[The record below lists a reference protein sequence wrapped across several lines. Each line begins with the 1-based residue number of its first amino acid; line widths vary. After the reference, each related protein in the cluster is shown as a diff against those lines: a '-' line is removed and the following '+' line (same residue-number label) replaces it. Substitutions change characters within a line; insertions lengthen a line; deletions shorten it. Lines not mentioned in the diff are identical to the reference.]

1 VNCGVRGFS
10 WMPRAATSRPF
21 FQRRG
26 STFVTLVGALSRSLS
41 APVPPVPGTGDAP
54 LPPALPRSPG
64 ASVRAPSA
72 GRSVLATPPP
82 SFAAGGWFG
91 GGGSV
96 GPRSGTGFSSGVG
109 GGFGSGISSVGR
121 AGVDASRLFPRSAE
135 RRWHR

>member
-72 GRSVLATPPP
+72 GRSVLLA
-82 SFAAGGWFG
+82 
-91 GGGSV
+91 
-96 GPRSGTGFSSGVG
+96 
-109 GGFGSGISSVGR
+109 
-121 AGVDASRLFPRSAE
+121 D
-135 RRWHR
+135 